1 MTKSGKNNAWS
12 ICKRY
17 LILFLFVMCFS
28 SYAIAQIRL
37 PINPPIEGDWKNA
50 DPEQKSWAIDIYS
63 KRIAT
68 IEKVSSLQV
77 KVIEIPFYTKQKQN
91 AVLYSIHEN
100 TKPNQRYLFLR
111 NMTNERFY
119 QLGENISDVLPS
131 INKDYRLS
139 LNNSVDVINYVKF
152 YGSLHGTDK
161 GIFYVLDPNSHL
173 EMSDD
178 LYRKYGITSINA
190 IRTNTESWK
199 VSAFM
204 LYARQLFKVTFSVT
218 EQGRVTM
225 LDDTP
230 LQILPESIVAN
241 TLTVKGKAR
250 LQQNHLSHPEP
261 VEHSDK
267 NNQISE
273 STNVPTLSFAT
284 RVKARKLLKQYITSS
299 ENIKNIATRASQ
311 LNQDN
316 SIQDYMEYCVDVLQS
331 SAEGERCKKNDE
343 KIADYLTQGIQHT
356 QFMTEIFTLVK
367 SAEAVMGTYA
377 KLDENQRLPKIINL
391 LENDVEI
398 EEILTATEDLENLTG
413 SLERLHKALL
423 DVINASECS
432 CSKVSINQ

>member
-1 MTKSGKNNAWS
+1 MTKSGKNKSGS
-12 ICKRY
+12 ISARY
-17 LILFLFVMCFS
+17 LMLLICVICFS
-28 SYAIAQIRL
+28 SYAIEQIRL

-68 IEKVSSLQV
+68 IEKASSLQV
-77 KVIEIPFYTKQKQN
+77 KVIEIPFYTKQEKN

-100 TKPNQRYLFLR
+100 TTPNQRYLFLR

-119 QLGENISDVLPS
+119 QLGENISDVLPL

-152 YGSLHGTDK
+152 YGSLHGSDK
-161 GIFYVLDPNSHL
+161 SIFYVLDPDSRM

-178 LYRKYGITSINA
+178 LYRKYDITSINA
-190 IRTNTESWK
+190 NRTNTGSWK

-230 LQILPESIVAN
+230 LQVLPESIVAN

-250 LQQNHLSHPEP
+250 LQQIHLSHPEP
-261 VEHSDK
+261 VKDSDE

-273 STNVPTLSFAT
+273 STNAPTISFAT
-284 RVKARKLLKQYITSS
+284 RVKARKLLKQYSTSS
-299 ENIKNIATRASQ
+299 KNIKSIATRVSL

-316 SIQDYMEYCVDVLQS
+316 SIQDYMRYCVDVLQN
-331 SAEGERCKKNDE
+331 SAESERCKKNDE
-343 KIADYLTQGIQHT
+343 KIADYLTHGVQHT
-356 QFMTEIFTLVK
+356 QFMTEIFTLLK
-367 SAEAVMGTYA
+367 AAEAVMGTYA

-391 LENDVEI
+391 LENEVEI
-398 EEILTATEDLENLTG
+398 EKILTATEDLENLTG

-432 CSKVSINQ
+432 CGQVSINQ